1 MQRYNYKEQ
10 KQKLCTSENIDMLLK
25 IRDRA
30 KLLINTAGAC
40 SVDKLLANISGDSWL
55 MLAAVELLAERGELT
70 LVYDNGATQ
79 DRVYK

>member
-1 MQRYNYKEQ
+1 MPYIYEEQ
-10 KQKLCTSENIDMLLK
+10 KKNLCTPENIDMLLK

-70 LVYDNGATQ
+70 LVYDTGATQ